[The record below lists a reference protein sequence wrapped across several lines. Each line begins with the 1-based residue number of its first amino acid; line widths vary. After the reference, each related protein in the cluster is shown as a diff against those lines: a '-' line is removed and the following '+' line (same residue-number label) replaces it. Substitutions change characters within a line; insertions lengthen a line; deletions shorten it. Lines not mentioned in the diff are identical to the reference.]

1 MQTRSA
7 SKLAQDKRQALGK
20 SKSVLKTFYRS
31 SSLIRT
37 EYSLP
42 EDDEI
47 RPSLIVIANGDEQ
60 RTKHILPLPN
70 TGDWKIRRGSVV
82 KNSQAQ
88 DSPRPSIMR
97 NAYRSRAGST
107 SSLASLDSI
116 GSRVSTSSSLSEQG
130 ITLEQY
136 ASSYLDMSITALYI
150 RARDPEDDQA
160 PVFRVPRAPRLKVVR
175 LRQEEELKGGMLVC
189 ACIDGDTD
197 PPPISMFEEA
207 VVPRCSVI

>member
-42 EDDEI
+42 EESDN

-82 KNSQAQ
+82 KNSQGQ

-97 NAYRSRAGST
+97 NAYRARAGST
-107 SSLASLDSI
+107 SSLDSI
-116 GSRVSTSSSLSEQG
+116 QSRVSTSSSLSEQG
-130 ITLEQY
+130 I
-136 ASSYLDMSITALYI
+136 
-150 RARDPEDDQA
+150 
-160 PVFRVPRAPRLKVVR
+160 
-175 LRQEEELKGGMLVC
+175 
-189 ACIDGDTD
+189 
-197 PPPISMFEEA
+197 
-207 VVPRCSVI
+207 

>member
-42 EDDEI
+42 EDDDR
-47 RPSLIVIANGDEQ
+47 RPSLIVIVNGEEQ

-70 TGDWKIRRGSVV
+70 TGDWKIQRESF
-82 KNSQAQ
+82 KDSQAQ

-97 NAYRSRAGST
+97 NAYRTRAGST

-116 GSRVSTSSSLSEQG
+116 GSRISTSSSLSEQG

-189 ACIDGDTD
+189 ACIDGDTC

-207 VVPRCSVI
+207 IATRCSVM